1 MPTAPANGRRL
12 AAATLAAACV
22 LGCRTDVDRPVATP
36 AAAPASSTTW
46 QKLGTWSGGG
56 DRQTDSF
63 DVTTGA
69 LQMQWTARETTPGA
83 GRLRVSLHSAISGR
97 PLQTVLDV
105 RGSGASEVYFEDEP
119 RVSYLVVEAADVD
132 WRVEL
137 LQAAAGRPPRPTP

>member
-1 MPTAPANGRRL
+1 MAVV
-12 AAATLAAACV
+12 AAAIGAACAPP
-22 LGCRTDVDRPVATP
+22 PVAEAARP
-36 AAAPASSTTW
+36 APEPRW

-56 DRQTDSF
+56 NRQTDSF

-119 RVSYLVVEAADVD
+119 RVSYLVVEAADVN

-137 LQAAAGRPPRPTP
+137 LQAGAGRPPRPTP